1 MEIKFIM
8 GEAGT
13 AKTTLIT
20 EMMMELNNFVGLSFT
35 HSSVNNMKNMYKRK
49 YFEKH
54 NEEITEKELKKKFH
68 TIHSY
73 FQIPYGNFIKISHKK
88 EKDLHEF
95 IFIDEF
101 SLIPIDIVEYI
112 FSLISSFKRK
122 IVLIFSGDLLQLNP
136 VNFDKKPINVKRM
149 NNININ
155 LPFEETLFIAEH
167 LSNNI
172 YSTNEF
178 SKSEKIVLTKNYR
191 SDTKVLNILSK
202 ALDNI
207 EEIEIIEYS
216 KIEKLIEDGYVVLSS
231 RFKYLSMIQKNFQKI
246 TNNQIITNL
255 GLTYIEIGQKFILT
269 KNINSK
275 LTNGDEIQII
285 LITKDK
291 ITIGNNFGM
300 YDFERTE
307 TIPIIP
313 INLITI
319 HRSQGL
325 TLNKIIIILDDLFEI
340 TMLYTAITRAKED
353 VLFYVF
359 DRKKI
364 NLLKKYNSA
373 FKSLKKIIYQI

>member
-35 HSSVNNMKNMYKRK
+35 HSSVNNMKNMYKKK

-73 FQIPYGNFIKISHKK
+73 FQIPYTNFTKISHKK

-172 YSTNEF
+172 YSTDEF

-207 EEIEIIEYS
+207 EEIEIIKYS

-246 TNNQIITNL
+246 TNEQIITNL

-285 LITKDK
+285 FITKDK
-291 ITIGNNFGM
+291 ITIGNKFGT
-300 YDFERTE
+300 YDFEKTE

-313 INLITI
+313 TNLITI

-359 DRKKI
+359 DHKKI
-364 NLLKKYNSA
+364 NILKKYNSA

>member
-35 HSSVNNMKNMYKRK
+35 HSSVNNMKNMYKKK
-49 YFEKH
+49 YFETH
-54 NEEITEKELKKKFH
+54 NEEIKDNVLKKKFY

-73 FQIPYGNFIKISHKK
+73 FQIPYNNFTKISHKK

-101 SLIPIDIVEYI
+101 SLIPIDIIEYI
-112 FSLISSFKRK
+112 FSFISSFKRK

-136 VNFDKKPINVKRM
+136 INLEKKPINIKRM
-149 NNININ
+149 NNIKIN
-155 LPFEETLFIAEH
+155 LPFEETLLIAEH

-172 YSTNEF
+172 YSTDEF

-207 EEIEIIEYS
+207 EEIELIEYS
-216 KIEKLIEDGYVVLSS
+216 KIEKLIEDGYIVLSS
-231 RFKYLSMIQKNFQKI
+231 RFKYLSMIQKNFQKT
-246 TNNQIITNL
+246 TNEQIITNL

-275 LTNGDEIQII
+275 FNNGDEIQII
-285 LITKDK
+285 SITKEK
-291 ITIGNNFGM
+291 ITIGNKFGM
-300 YDFERTE
+300 YDFEKNE

-313 INLITI
+313 TNLITI

-325 TLNKIIIILDDLFEI
+325 TLDKIIIILDDLFEI

>member
-20 EMMMELNNFVGLSFT
+20 EMMIELNNFVGLSFT
-35 HSSVNNMKNMYKRK
+35 HSSVNNMKNMYKKK
-49 YFEKH
+49 YFETH
-54 NEEITEKELKKKFH
+54 NEEIKEKELKKKFY

-73 FQIPYGNFIKISHKK
+73 FQIPYTNFTKISHRK

-112 FSLISSFKRK
+112 FSFISSFKRK

-136 VNFDKKPINVKRM
+136 INLEKKPINIKRM

-172 YSTNEF
+172 YSTDEF

-216 KIEKLIEDGYVVLSS
+216 RIEKLIEDGYVVLSS
-231 RFKYLSMIQKNFQKI
+231 RFKYLSMIQKNFQKT
-246 TNNQIITNL
+246 TNEQIITNL

-275 LTNGDEIQII
+275 LNNGDEIQII
-285 LITKDK
+285 SITKDK
-291 ITIGNNFGM
+291 ITIGNKFGM
-300 YDFERTE
+300 YDFEKNE

-313 INLITI
+313 TNLITI

-340 TMLYTAITRAKED
+340 TMLYTAITGAKED

-364 NLLKKYNSA
+364 NTLKKYNSA
-373 FKSLKKIIYQI
+373 FKSLKKIIYKI

>member
-35 HSSVNNMKNMYKRK
+35 HSSVNNMKNMYKKK
-49 YFEKH
+49 YFETH
-54 NEEITEKELKKKFH
+54 NEEIKDNVLKKKFY

-73 FQIPYGNFIKISHKK
+73 FQIPYNNFTKISHRK

-101 SLIPIDIVEYI
+101 SLIPIDIIEYI
-112 FSLISSFKRK
+112 FSFISSFKRK

-136 VNFDKKPINVKRM
+136 INLEKKPINIKKM
-149 NNININ
+149 NNIKIN

-202 ALDNI
+202 AIDNI

-216 KIEKLIEDGYVVLSS
+216 KIEKLIEDGYIILSS
-231 RFKYLSMIQKNFQKI
+231 RFKYLSMIQKNFQKT
-246 TNNQIITNL
+246 TNEQIITNL
-255 GLTYIEIGQKFILT
+255 GLTNIEIGQKFILT

-275 LTNGDEIQII
+275 FNNGDEIQII
-285 LITKDK
+285 SITKEK
-291 ITIGNNFGM
+291 ITIGNKFGM
-300 YDFERTE
+300 YDFEKNE

-313 INLITI
+313 TNLITI

-325 TLNKIIIILDDLFEI
+325 TLDKIIIILDDLFEI